1 MVGLETWL
9 PALLAFIAVAL
20 ATVAL
25 ALFVEIGITERR
37 RRTYLK
43 RLEQDAEGL
52 HEELV
57 PKSLIEARS
66 APVTRA
72 EQLLA
77 RFPQIRE
84 SRLRLERAGL
94 GWQVQTYYVVAAG
107 LAVSFFLAALLASG
121 TLLVAIPLGV
131 LGAMGPNLYVRYKR
145 RQKLRRFEEQFPEAI
160 DLLGRAIRAGHPLTS
175 GLKTV
180 AEESPDPLAS
190 EFRQVFEEQRFGL
203 PFEDALLALTDR
215 NELVDSRIFVTAVL
229 IQREVGGNLAEILD
243 KIASTVRARFSIL
256 RQLRTYT
263 AQGRLTGYV
272 VAALPVVVGITIYFL
287 DPSYVSMLW
296 TEKLGRFMMG
306 TAIVMQV
313 IGYLW
318 IRKIVNIEI

>member
-1 MVGLETWL
+1 MVNLEVWL
-9 PALLAFIAVAL
+9 PAFFAFVAVAL
-20 ATVAL
+20 GTLAV
-25 ALFVEIGITERR
+25 ALFVEIALSERR
-37 RRTYLK
+37 RRSYLK
-43 RLEQDAEGL
+43 RLEEDATGL

-57 PKSLIEARS
+57 PTALIQARS
-66 APVTRA
+66 APASAA
-72 EQLLA
+72 EQFLA

-94 GWQVQTYYVVAAG
+94 GWQVQTYYVMSVG
-107 LAVSFFLAALLASG
+107 GALTLLLTSYLASG
-121 TLLVAIPLGV
+121 SWLLALALGG
-131 LGAMGPNLYVRYKR
+131 LGGALPHLYVGYKR
-145 RQKLRRFEEQFPEAI
+145 KQRLRRFEEQFPEAI

-175 GLKTV
+175 GLRTV
-180 AEESPDPLAS
+180 ADESPDPLAS

-243 KIASTVRARFSIL
+243 KIADTVRARFSIL

-263 AQGRLTGYV
+263 AQGRMSGYV
-272 VAALPVVVGITIYFL
+272 ISALPIVVGTLIYFI
-287 DPSYVSMLW
+287 DRSYVMLLFNEPVGRMMVV
-296 TEKLGRFMMG
+296 TAVIMQILGF
-306 TAIVMQV
+306 
-313 IGYLW
+313 LW